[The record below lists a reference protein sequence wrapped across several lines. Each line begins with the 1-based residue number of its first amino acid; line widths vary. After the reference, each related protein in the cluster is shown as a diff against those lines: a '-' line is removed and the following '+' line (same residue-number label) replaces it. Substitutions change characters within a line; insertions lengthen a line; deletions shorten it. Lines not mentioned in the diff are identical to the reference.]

1 MKCARLSLAIVALLV
16 FAQAWA
22 QSEDEGVDSEQ
33 DFEHPGADVAVLRQV
48 LDQTNQLI
56 NVKPAEICGRFA

>member
-33 DFEHPGADVAVLRQV
+33 DFEHPGADVAELKG
-48 LDQTNQLI
+48 DGA
-56 NVKPAEICGRFA
+56 KSGKDHW

>member
-1 MKCARLSLAIVALLV
+1 MKCARLSLAIVALLE

-33 DFEHPGADVAVLRQV
+33 DFEHPGADVAELEGNGTESGKDRW
-48 LDQTNQLI
+48 
-56 NVKPAEICGRFA
+56 